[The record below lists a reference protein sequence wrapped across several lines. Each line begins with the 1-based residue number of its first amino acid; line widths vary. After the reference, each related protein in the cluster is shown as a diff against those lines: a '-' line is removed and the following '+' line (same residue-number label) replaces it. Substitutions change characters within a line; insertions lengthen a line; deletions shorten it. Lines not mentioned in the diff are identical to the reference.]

1 MILIKL
7 GGSVITD
14 KTSYRTFRKDAVARL
29 AKEIK
34 DSGQQ
39 VLIVHGAGSFG
50 HVVSKEYSIQK
61 GYSRPEQVP
70 AAARVICDCCELS
83 SMVVEELLAA
93 GIPAATIPVTAA
105 FVADNGKL
113 SGGNEEA
120 VRRLVNL
127 GIIPVM
133 YGDVITDRSMGFSI
147 VSGDQIM
154 EMLCRMYSPEKVVFV
169 SDIDGLYE
177 TDPKKDPNA
186 KLIPVVTKETL
197 AHVRTGSSV
206 DDVTGG
212 VEAKMEAM
220 LRMTS
225 ADRECVLLN
234 GNVPG
239 RLGALL
245 KGEDVICTTA
255 KGGME

>member
-14 KTSYRTFRKDAVARL
+14 KAAYRTFRKETVARL
-29 AKEIK
+29 AEEIK
-34 DSGQQ
+34 RSGEE

-50 HVVSKEYSIQK
+50 HVVSKEYGIQK
-61 GYSRPEQVP
+61 GYSRPEQIP

-93 GIPAATIPVTAA
+93 GIPAATVPIAAA

-113 SGGNEEA
+113 IADNDEPI
-120 VRRLVNL
+120 RRLADL

-154 EMLCRMYSPEKVVFV
+154 EMLCRMYSPSRVVFV
-169 SDIDGLYE
+169 SDIDGLYTADPK
-177 TDPKKDPNA
+177 TDPSA
-186 KLIPVVTKETL
+186 ELIREVTKDTL
-197 AHVRTGSSV
+197 ARIRTSSSV

-225 ADRECVLLN
+225 EDRDCVLIN

-239 RLGALL
+239 RLYSLL
-245 KGEDVICTTA
+245 KGHDVICTSA
-255 KGGME
+255 KGGIQ